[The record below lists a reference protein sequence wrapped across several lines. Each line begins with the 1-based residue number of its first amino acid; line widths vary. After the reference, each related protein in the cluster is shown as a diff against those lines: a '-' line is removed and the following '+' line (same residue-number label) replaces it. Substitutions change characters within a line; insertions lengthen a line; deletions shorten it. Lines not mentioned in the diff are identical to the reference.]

1 MSKRK
6 FKILI
11 GSMMCIAI
19 LMASLLV
26 SIIIY
31 GIISFKNDED
41 IIIEECT
48 VESIHSV
55 STTES
60 NELLTN
66 DSLTAG
72 ITASIG
78 SMLNKSNKSTAD
90 SFDDKIGNDEISMN
104 GIILTRYSLPSVYY
118 PNIDFQSMQPFM
130 SYKMVT
136 NKATEAYKMCHS
148 ELSYIDEN
156 GLLRHEVGDDQFS
169 INGQDDYV
177 IALGT
182 YYKERNHCGERFL
195 IITTTGMYTAITGD
209 EKADKHTDSHHMV
222 HDHCDG
228 TYSLIEFI
236 VDTPSLEELVLLT
249 GTLRNSSVEAFQ
261 GDILHIYKI
270 IEED

>member
-11 GSMMCIAI
+11 GVMICLAI
-19 LMASLLV
+19 LMASSLV

-31 GIISFKNDED
+31 GIKSDEEFEILNDEK
-41 IIIEECT
+41 CS
-48 VESIHSV
+48 VVSVPSIT
-55 STTES
+55 TTEC
-60 NELLTN
+60 N
-66 DSLTAG
+66 DLLTAG

-78 SMLNKSNKSTAD
+78 SMIEKSINTATESLYD
-90 SFDDKIGNDEISMN
+90 QIGNDEISTN
-104 GIILTRYSLPSVYY
+104 GIILTRYSLPSEYY

-148 ELSYIDEN
+148 DLSYIDEN
-156 GLLRHEVGDDQFS
+156 GLLRHEVADDQFS

-182 YYKERNHCGERFL
+182 YYKERSHCGERFL
-195 IITTTGMYTAITGD
+195 IVTSTGMYTAITGD
-209 EKADKHTDSHHMV
+209 EKADKHTDKHHMV

-236 VDTPSLEELVLLT
+236 VDTPSLEELVRLT
-249 GTLRNSSVEAFQ
+249 GTLRNSSIEAFQ

-270 IEED
+270 KEEIEWLK